1 MIRKIT
7 AQEFWDWFITK
18 SEFLMD
24 LDNSKDKDQLIKEFE
39 EVLASYS
46 EGLSFEISE
55 LSQNGRSITFSAE
68 GDEDYFEDV
77 IELTN
82 NVPILDFWDIVA
94 FKQPQGEKVRIKF
107 ENYSINSK
115 DLWFIPMEN
124 DEELSEKVGIMVGIN
139 DLNEEDEDQLIAV
152 YTLIEAM
159 IGEYDCT
166 TLLGYFELCL
176 LPENPEQEGFI
187 PLTQLPEFIAW
198 HLNKIDNIKD

>member
-94 FKQPQGEKVRIKF
+94 FKQPQGERVRIKF

>member
-24 LDNSKDKDQLIKEFE
+24 LDNSNDKDQLIKEFE

-94 FKQPQGEKVRIKF
+94 FKQPQGERVRIKF